1 MKSQAAEAALPA
13 FDLGK
18 KVGQKIALQKFR
30 TPIVLCVVD
39 LADFDGSLPRKALLS
54 LLPRSVTQKAHSLGS
69 ALLSDTCDASMR
81 SLGCRWQVQDSE
93 VAGSVLLCNVMDR
106 QKQGLKA
113 R

>member
-39 LADFDGSLPRKALLS
+39 IADFDGSLPRQALLS
-54 LLPRSVTQKAHSLGS
+54 FLPKYAQPQSVCSSSSTEWEWLLPCFMTGFKGDVGRPRLQRKVSVR
-69 ALLSDTCDASMR
+69 D
-81 SLGCRWQVQDSE
+81 
-93 VAGSVLLCNVMDR
+93 
-106 QKQGLKA
+106 
-113 R
+113 